1 MTHSFPTLRSSYL
14 ACAVGLDRGGETAER
29 VRLVHDLAGED
40 TVRHFCSLAISGT
53 GRASFGFAWNSRSNA
68 AATPMTKRSEWRRPT
83 ICRPKGVPGGPRPDR
98 KSGVEGKRGSV
109 RLDLGGR
116 RNIKKKHKK
125 PH

>member
-68 AATPMTKRSEWRRPT
+68 AATPMTKRSEWRRRSEAHT
-83 ICRPKGVPGGPRPDR
+83 SELQSLLRISAAVFC
-98 KSGVEGKRGSV
+98 
-109 RLDLGGR
+109 L
-116 RNIKKKHKK
+116 KKKNQTANQT
-125 PH
+125 